1 MSFVCQI
8 CDEPQKDRVKPILVA
23 VEQRSKT
30 YPVRRNEED
39 KVVDKGG
46 SGYET
51 VREVQACKQCAL
63 NWITEHEEKEK

>member
-8 CDEPQKDRVKPILVA
+8 CDEPQKNGIKPILVA
-23 VEQRSKT
+23 IEQRNKT
-30 YPVRRNEED
+30 YPERRDKED
-39 KVVDKGG
+39 KIVDKGG

-63 NWITEHEEKEK
+63 NWIMEHEEKEK

>member
-1 MSFVCQI
+1 MSFTCQL
-8 CDEPQKDRVKPILVA
+8 CDEPQKDRIKPILIA
-23 VEQRSKT
+23 IEQRNKT
-30 YPVRRNEED
+30 YPERRDKED
-39 KVVDKGG
+39 KLIDKGG

>member
-8 CDEPQKDRVKPILVA
+8 CDKPQKDGSIPTLIQTECRD
-23 VEQRSKT
+23 KT
-30 YPVRRNEED
+30 YPERCDKED
-39 KVVDKGG
+39 KLIDKGG

-51 VREVQACKQCAL
+51 VREVQACEQCAL

>member
-8 CDEPQKDRVKPILVA
+8 CDKPQKDGSIPTLVQI
-23 VEQRSKT
+23 ECRDKT
-30 YPVRRNEED
+30 YPERRNKED
-39 KVVDKGG
+39 EVIDKGG

-63 NWITEHEEKEK
+63 DRIMEHEEKEK